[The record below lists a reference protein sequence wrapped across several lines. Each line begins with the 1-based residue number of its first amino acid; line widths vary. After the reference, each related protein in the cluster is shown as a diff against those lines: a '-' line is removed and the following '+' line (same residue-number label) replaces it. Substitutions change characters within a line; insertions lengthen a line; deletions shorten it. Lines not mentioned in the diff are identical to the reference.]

1 MDTYQDAQDYLS
13 KGVRGK
19 KWYISLA
26 TVFAHLPEGDARIA
40 FVQEFISDTHFGK
53 AFLAN
58 YQLNASYRMNSD
70 NGKTSLETELESYDA
85 FVKSLNPDVDKMEAI
100 ATLFRQEMNGNSSE
114 ILLIHL
120 FLCQVVQDLCQGK
133 VHIIILERAESL
145 LKNGFAEEAFRAL
158 EYIDSKWIES
168 IVRWAKQDAEFEWKV
183 SWKEIYR
190 SEYDSNN
197 VQSYTKTIMTMVLWI
212 ENPTVW
218 TEVEAGSLWVW
229 VITDIQKDSDGYDV
243 YIVDFNDPKTY
254 SELSYSLKVVSI
266 EKD

>member
-1 MDTYQDAQDYLS
+1 MYKKRALVLWGYLS
-13 KGVRGK
+13 L
-19 KWYISLA
+19 LA
-26 TVFAHLPEGDARIA
+26 LAACWPKVIDDSDIVSVDYVYSFSDGSVIDQWTMDFTVWEND
-40 FVQEFISDTHFGK
+40 
-53 AFLAN
+53 
-58 YQLNASYRMNSD
+58 
-70 NGKTSLETELESYDA
+70 
-85 FVKSLNPDVDKMEAI
+85 
-100 ATLFRQEMNGNSSE
+100 
-114 ILLIHL
+114 
-120 FLCQVVQDLCQGK
+120 
-133 VHIIILERAESL
+133 
-145 LKNGFAEEAFRAL
+145 
-158 EYIDSKWIES
+158 DSKWIES

>member
-1 MDTYQDAQDYLS
+1 MYKKRALVLWCYLS
-13 KGVRGK
+13 LLALAACWPKVIDDSDIVSVD
-19 KWYISLA
+19 YIYSFA
-26 TVFAHLPEGDARIA
+26 DGSVIDQWTMDFTVWEND
-40 FVQEFISDTHFGK
+40 
-53 AFLAN
+53 
-58 YQLNASYRMNSD
+58 
-70 NGKTSLETELESYDA
+70 
-85 FVKSLNPDVDKMEAI
+85 
-100 ATLFRQEMNGNSSE
+100 
-114 ILLIHL
+114 
-120 FLCQVVQDLCQGK
+120 
-133 VHIIILERAESL
+133 
-145 LKNGFAEEAFRAL
+145 
-158 EYIDSKWIES
+158 DSKWIES

-254 SELSYSLKVVSI
+254 SELYYSLKVVSI

>member
-1 MDTYQDAQDYLS
+1 MYKKRALVLWGYLS
-13 KGVRGK
+13 L
-19 KWYISLA
+19 LA
-26 TVFAHLPEGDARIA
+26 LAACWPKVIDDSDIVLVDYVYSFADGSVIDQWTMDFTVWEND
-40 FVQEFISDTHFGK
+40 
-53 AFLAN
+53 
-58 YQLNASYRMNSD
+58 
-70 NGKTSLETELESYDA
+70 
-85 FVKSLNPDVDKMEAI
+85 
-100 ATLFRQEMNGNSSE
+100 
-114 ILLIHL
+114 
-120 FLCQVVQDLCQGK
+120 
-133 VHIIILERAESL
+133 
-145 LKNGFAEEAFRAL
+145 
-158 EYIDSKWIES
+158 DSKWIES

-183 SWKEIYR
+183 SWKEIYS